1 MCVPFFATLQD
12 VSNRGFNKECSKHAQ
27 AVKSKAV
34 KSSKLHNRES
44 KSHKR
49 NVATIYTSYHGSSK
63 LAVNK
68 EEGGGVNNIDI
79 PSLQPG
85 CAPISKA
92 FQSKLRKP
100 TKFTSRPLEICSPVS
115 FVSKHY
121 QDGPADDIDKGHSDP
136 LLVTDYVQDMYEHFR
151 SEEHRAVLGPFL
163 DTQPAIND
171 RMRAILVDWLCD
183 VNHKFKQHPDTLYIA
198 VNIVDRYLAKTEVL
212 RRHLQLVGVTALMI
226 ASKYEE
232 IYPPELR
239 DLVYICDRT
248 YSKFEVR
255 SFMPAFSRHYTLTFS
270 CGLFEILT
278 LTHHFFFTS
287 LLYFHR
293 FLTWKKR
300 SSRH

>member
-1 MCVPFFATLQD
+1 M
-12 VSNRGFNKECSKHAQ
+12 
-27 AVKSKAV
+27 
-34 KSSKLHNRES
+34 KSSKHHNRES

-49 NVATIYTSYHGSSK
+49 NVATIYTSSQGSSK

-68 EEGGGVNNIDI
+68 EGGGIPPIDI

-85 CAPISKA
+85 CAPIISKSS
-92 FQSKLRKP
+92 QSKLSQP
-100 TKFTSRPLEICSPVS
+100 TKFTTRTLEIFSPVS

-151 SEEHRAVLGPFL
+151 SEEHRAVLGPYL
-163 DTQPAIND
+163 HTQPAINE

-255 SFMPAFSRHYTLTFS
+255 SL
-270 CGLFEILT
+270 C
-278 LTHHFFFTS
+278 
-287 LLYFHR
+287 LLPLYI
-293 FLTWKKR
+293 KR
-300 SSRH
+300 